1 LHASADGIT
10 RGQDIVGSD
19 NILAWLQSY
28 PNQYDYK
35 SHEVI
40 AGAVDEQNNSAFS
53 FFLDQVGL
61 FCELPP
67 YHWRHSSCV
76 QFSIPE
82 TLQETLAL
90 CVDLLWVLTMIT
102 SPL

>member
-1 LHASADGIT
+1 MCRLHASADGIT

-53 FFLDQVGL
+53 FFLDQVITVP
-61 FCELPP
+61 CAAT
-67 YHWRHSSCV
+67 HRHHCRHSS
-76 QFSIPE
+76 
-82 TLQETLAL
+82 
-90 CVDLLWVLTMIT
+90 
-102 SPL
+102 

>member
-1 LHASADGIT
+1 MFADGIT
-10 RGQDIVGSD
+10 RGQDIVGND

-53 FFLDQVGL
+53 FFLDQVGAHAEPAAHWL
-61 FCELPP
+61 HCRLMHVCKQQATHP
-67 YHWRHSSCV
+67 YIDPNPVSRR
-76 QFSIPE
+76 
-82 TLQETLAL
+82 
-90 CVDLLWVLTMIT
+90 
-102 SPL
+102 

>member
-1 LHASADGIT
+1 MNRLTCQRSACERLCVHRGTWHRCRFDWYGLHACADGIT

-53 FFLDQVGL
+53 FFLDQVTK
-61 FCELPP
+61 
-67 YHWRHSSCV
+67 
-76 QFSIPE
+76 IP
-82 TLQETLAL
+82 
-90 CVDLLWVLTMIT
+90 
-102 SPL
+102 

>member
-1 LHASADGIT
+1 VPADGIT

-53 FFLDQVGL
+53 FFLDQVGAA
-61 FCELPP
+61 CETATHCCCCRLM
-67 YHWRHSSCV
+67 HVCMQTVCHTFVHRSSLV
-76 QFSIPE
+76 S
-82 TLQETLAL
+82 
-90 CVDLLWVLTMIT
+90 
-102 SPL
+102 